1 MDATTMSD
9 KQKLEVIDDFVRR
22 VNQRAEEKIAI
33 THRLEGSHYAAMMHE
48 LKLLQER
55 AAGSE

>member
-1 MDATTMSD
+1 MSD